1 MIIFIRSEIVV
12 ADRLAIDFDFG
23 VTQAIVVGVGAADEG
38 ICGFSSW
45 RMLLSSMIEV
55 DYSDLLVQVP

>member
-1 MIIFIRSEIVV
+1 MV

-45 RMLLSSMIEV
+45 RMLLSSMIEA
-55 DYSDLLVQVP
+55 DYSELLVQVP